1 MSSGPQGPGLGSSV
15 PAGTDEPAKGKDG
28 KEKLL
33 HKGPVRA
40 AAGERWRDPTLDEW
54 PENDFRVFVGDL
66 GNEVNDEHLS
76 KAFGKYASFAKA
88 KVRTG
93 FHVNELYATVMGDG
107 SAPACVL
114 GAGLKRRAESM
125 PSLVVGR
132 ESHRVTECRT

>member
-1 MSSGPQGPGLGSSV
+1 MMSSGPQMYGQQTS
-15 PAGTDEPAKGKDG
+15 ADAEEPAKGKDG

-88 KVRTG
+88 KVGDLNQGLGSLFSDCPEGGETG
-93 FHVNELYATVMGDG
+93 KIVDEKIGTRWHHV
-107 SAPACVL
+107 
-114 GAGLKRRAESM
+114 
-125 PSLVVGR
+125 
-132 ESHRVTECRT
+132 